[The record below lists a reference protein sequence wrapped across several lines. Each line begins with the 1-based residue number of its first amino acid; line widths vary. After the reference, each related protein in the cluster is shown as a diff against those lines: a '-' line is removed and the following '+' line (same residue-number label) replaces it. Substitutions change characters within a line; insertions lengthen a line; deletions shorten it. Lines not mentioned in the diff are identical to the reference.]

1 MKVLWIVNTIFPEL
15 AKDLNLK
22 ANVSGG
28 WMYGLADQLSSL
40 QSLELIIACPNGNGL
55 NLERKIN
62 NKSYIVYSVNNDK
75 ELKDFWKNVK
85 LTHKPDVVH
94 IHGTEF
100 SYGLNYIKAN
110 GQENVVFSI
119 QGLVSVI
126 SRYYLANINTIHI
139 LKNITFFDI
148 IKRANLIQQKNSFYK
163 RGFLEKDYFKLCENV
178 IGRTEWDYM
187 HSYFLN
193 KNRNYYFCNEMLREK
208 FYEAPKWNYES
219 TQKYSIFLS
228 QAGYPIKGLH
238 QVIKAITLI
247 IDEFPDIEVRIAGN
261 NIIDKSTLIQ
271 RLKLNGYGKYVN
283 SLIKKHK
290 LKKNIRF
297 LGNLNEEQMIEEY
310 LRANVFIC
318 PSSIE
323 NSPNSLGEAQL
334 LGLPT
339 ISAYV
344 GGVPD
349 MVEHTKSGF
358 LYRFDEVEM
367 LAYNIKKVFEED
379 MKLISTQSIEIAN
392 KRNSIINITEDLISI
407 YRKIKTTND

>member
-163 RGFLEKDYFKLCENV
+163 RGFLEKDYFKLCEYV

-187 HSYFLN
+187 HSYFIN
-193 KNRNYYFCNEMLREK
+193 KNR
-208 FYEAPKWNYES
+208 
-219 TQKYSIFLS
+219 
-228 QAGYPIKGLH
+228 
-238 QVIKAITLI
+238 
-247 IDEFPDIEVRIAGN
+247 
-261 NIIDKSTLIQ
+261 IQ
-271 RLKLNGYGKYVN
+271 L
-283 SLIKKHK
+283 
-290 LKKNIRF
+290 
-297 LGNLNEEQMIEEY
+297 
-310 LRANVFIC
+310 
-318 PSSIE
+318 
-323 NSPNSLGEAQL
+323 
-334 LGLPT
+334 
-339 ISAYV
+339 
-344 GGVPD
+344 
-349 MVEHTKSGF
+349 
-358 LYRFDEVEM
+358 
-367 LAYNIKKVFEED
+367 
-379 MKLISTQSIEIAN
+379 
-392 KRNSIINITEDLISI
+392 
-407 YRKIKTTND
+407 